1 MRLKLAGRDRRKLV
15 CSPLDEPLASN
26 RVSDCLHAQ
35 FSWLKILQR
44 QRLPPRVVA
53 AEAETTPRHLLL
65 ATCFSCPK
73 MIKYPITMAFKVSY
87 RGNNGAQE
95 SIIIDAASRPQLFAI
110 GLKPL

>member
-1 MRLKLAGRDRRKLV
+1 MGRGVASRPDGVELKRIAVRR
-15 CSPLDEPLASN
+15 SGAS
-26 RVSDCLHAQ
+26 Q
-35 FSWLKILQR
+35 FSWLKTLQR

-53 AEAETTPRHLLL
+53 AEAETTPRPLLP
-65 ATCFSCPK
+65 APCDFIPK